1 MIRKVLLYPLFSLL
15 LALSMPAP
23 AADLASLERV
33 QVHASRATAS
43 LLLFRGEG
51 FQDTHSARMRAD
63 LDALG
68 ASFQRIGEP
77 GADLVNARDILVT
90 QLERGVSFGHNEED
104 VPWRYPQELAKA
116 LRDFLIAA
124 RTRAGTEDLPA
135 KVEYLN
141 VQYLSRAYI
150 GTFEIARENGDTYIG
165 QDERRL
171 LPSIDQQL
179 ALLDDKS
186 DPAVARLK
194 TRWSFLKSALSDMNS
209 QSNALVSA
217 SGRPY
222 APMVVDRHARSM
234 SGQFLAQSA
243 LSPAPLPEEER
254 GDSRLKP

>member
-15 LALSMPAP
+15 LALALPAP
-23 AADLASLERV
+23 AADLAPLELV

-51 FQDTHSARMRAD
+51 FQDTHSVRMRAD
-63 LDALG
+63 LDALR

-77 GADLVNARDILVT
+77 GADLVSARDILVT
-90 QLERGVSFGHNEED
+90 QLERGVSFGHKEED

-116 LRDFLIAA
+116 LRDFLVAA
-124 RTRAGTEDLPA
+124 RTLAGTEDLPA

-150 GTFEIARENGDTYIG
+150 GTFEIARENGNTYIG

-171 LPSIDQQL
+171 LPAIDEEL
-179 ALLDDKS
+179 APLDDKV
-186 DPAVARLK
+186 DPALAKLK
-194 TRWSFLKSALSDMNS
+194 TRWGFLRTALSDLNS
-209 QSNALVSA
+209 QSNTLVSA

-222 APMVVDRHARSM
+222 APMMVDRQARSM
-234 SGQFLAQSA
+234 SGQLLALGA
-243 LSPAPLPEEER
+243 LSP
-254 GDSRLKP
+254 

>member
-15 LALSMPAP
+15 LGVAMPVFAVELP
-23 AADLASLERV
+23 PLEVV

-51 FQDTHSARMRAD
+51 FQDAHAERMRTDLKA
-63 LDALG
+63 LDAG
-68 ASFQRIGEP
+68 YQRIATPSE
-77 GADLVNARDILVT
+77 DLRKAHDAFVT
-90 QLERGVSFGHNEED
+90 QLEQGVSYGHKEED

-124 RTRAGTEDLPA
+124 RAQAGTGGADELPA

-150 GTFEIARENGDTYIG
+150 GTFEIARENGETYIG

-171 LPSIDQQL
+171 LPDIDGDL
-179 ALLDDKS
+179 APLDEKA
-186 DPAVARLK
+186 DPALAKLK
-194 TRWSFLKSALSDMNS
+194 TRWGFLRTALSDLNS
-209 QSNALVSA
+209 QSSALVSA

-222 APMVVDRHARSM
+222 APMMVDRQARSM
-234 SGQFLAQSA
+234 SEQLLTLGA
-243 LSPAPLPEEER
+243 LSPSPSP
-254 GDSRLKP
+254 

>member
-15 LALSMPAP
+15 LGIAMPIL
-23 AADLASLERV
+23 AAELPPLELV

-51 FQDTHSARMRAD
+51 FQDIHAERMRTDLKA
-63 LDALG
+63 LDADY
-68 ASFQRIGEP
+68 QRIATPSE
-77 GADLVNARDILVT
+77 DLRKAHDAFVA
-90 QLERGVSFGHNEED
+90 QLEQGVSYGHNEED

-124 RTRAGTEDLPA
+124 RSQAGIGGADELPA

-171 LPSIDQQL
+171 LPAIDEQL
-179 ALLDDKS
+179 APLDEKA
-186 DPAVARLK
+186 DPALAKLK
-194 TRWSFLKSALSDMNS
+194 TRWGFLRTALSDLNS
-209 QSNALVSA
+209 QSNTLVSA

-222 APMVVDRHARSM
+222 APMMVDRQARSM
-234 SGQFLAQSA
+234 SGQLLALGA
-243 LSPAPLPEEER
+243 LSPAP
-254 GDSRLKP
+254 

>member
-15 LALSMPAP
+15 LGVAMPIL
-23 AADLASLERV
+23 AAELPPQEMV

-51 FQDTHSARMRAD
+51 FQDVHAERMRTDLKA
-63 LDALG
+63 LDANY
-68 ASFQRIGEP
+68 QRIGTPSEHLRK
-77 GADLVNARDILVT
+77 AHDAFVT
-90 QLERGVSFGHNEED
+90 QLEQGVSYGHNEED

-124 RTRAGTEDLPA
+124 RAQAGSGGAGELPA

-150 GTFEIARENGDTYIG
+150 GTFEIARENGETYIG

-171 LPSIDQQL
+171 LPAIDEQL
-179 ALLDDKS
+179 APLDEKA
-186 DPAVARLK
+186 DPALAKLK
-194 TRWSFLKSALSDMNS
+194 TRWGFLRTALSDLNS
-209 QSNALVSA
+209 QSNTLVSA

-222 APMVVDRHARSM
+222 APMMVDRQARSM
-234 SGQFLAQSA
+234 SGQLLALGS
-243 LSPAPLPEEER
+243 LPPAP
-254 GDSRLKP
+254 

>member
-15 LALSMPAP
+15 LGVAMPIL
-23 AADLASLERV
+23 AADLPPLERV

-51 FQDTHSARMRAD
+51 FQDVHAERMRTDLKA
-63 LDALG
+63 LDADY
-68 ASFQRIGEP
+68 QRISTPSE
-77 GADLVNARDILVT
+77 ALRKAHDAFVT
-90 QLERGVSFGHNEED
+90 QLEQGVSYGHNEED

-124 RTRAGTEDLPA
+124 RAQASSGAADELPA

-150 GTFEIARENGDTYIG
+150 GTFEIARENGETYIG

-171 LPSIDQQL
+171 LPAIDEQL
-179 ALLDDKS
+179 APLDEKA
-186 DPAVARLK
+186 DPALAKLK
-194 TRWSFLKSALSDMNS
+194 TRWGFLRTALSDLNS
-209 QSNALVSA
+209 QSNTLVSA

-222 APMVVDRHARSM
+222 APMMVDRQARAM
-234 SGQFLAQSA
+234 SGQLLALGS
-243 LSPAPLPEEER
+243 LPPAP
-254 GDSRLKP
+254 

>member
-15 LALSMPAP
+15 LGVAMPIL
-23 AADLASLERV
+23 AAELPPQELV

-51 FQDTHSARMRAD
+51 FQDVHAERMRTDLKA
-63 LDALG
+63 LDANY
-68 ASFQRIGEP
+68 QRIGTPSE
-77 GADLVNARDILVT
+77 DLRKAHDAFVT
-90 QLERGVSFGHNEED
+90 QLEQGVSYGHNEED

-124 RTRAGTEDLPA
+124 RAQAGSGGAGELPA

-150 GTFEIARENGDTYIG
+150 GTFEIARENGETYIG

-171 LPSIDQQL
+171 LPAIDEQL
-179 ALLDDKS
+179 APLDEKA
-186 DPAVARLK
+186 DPALAKLK
-194 TRWSFLKSALSDMNS
+194 TRWGFLRTALSDLNS
-209 QSNALVSA
+209 QSNTLVSA

-222 APMVVDRHARSM
+222 APMMVDRQARSM
-234 SGQFLAQSA
+234 SGQLLALGS
-243 LSPAPLPEEER
+243 LPPAP
-254 GDSRLKP
+254 

>member
-15 LALSMPAP
+15 LGVAMPIL
-23 AADLASLERV
+23 AADLPPLERV

-51 FQDTHSARMRAD
+51 FQDVHAERMRTD
-63 LDALG
+63 LEALDVDY
-68 ASFQRIGEP
+68 QRISTPSE
-77 GADLVNARDILVT
+77 ALRKAHDAFVT
-90 QLERGVSFGHNEED
+90 QLEQGVSYGHNEED

-124 RTRAGTEDLPA
+124 RAQAGSGAADELPA

-150 GTFEIARENGDTYIG
+150 GTFEIARENGETYIG

-171 LPSIDQQL
+171 LPAIDEQL
-179 ALLDDKS
+179 APLDEKA
-186 DPAVARLK
+186 DPALAKLK
-194 TRWSFLKSALSDMNS
+194 TRWGFLRTALSDLNS
-209 QSNALVSA
+209 QSNTLVSA

-222 APMVVDRHARSM
+222 APMMVDRQARAM
-234 SGQFLAQSA
+234 SGQLLALGS
-243 LSPAPLPEEER
+243 LPPAP
-254 GDSRLKP
+254 